1 MPSRVAAQAITIHDL
16 DFLEHPE
23 RTSGEI
29 RRDYPALVH
38 RHARQADLVV
48 VSSHTTATEVID
60 RLHVAPER
68 VVICPAGAP
77 SWTRRDPRFGGRY
90 FLFIGTMEPRKN
102 VGTLLDAY
110 TALLERLPGAPPL
123 HLAGRTT
130 SSAAALLRRLARP
143 PLEGRAIHRGYVP
156 AARKR
161 ELYSGAVATVI
172 PSLTEGF
179 GLNAL
184 EAMTLG
190 VPVIA
195 SRRGSLPEVLGDA
208 ALFIDPDR
216 PGTIAEAMWKLATDE
231 AAARQLAD
239 AGVARAAM
247 FSWSRSAE
255 TLRQAYEEAW
265 LRKRGRG

>member
-1 MPSRVAAQAITIHDL
+1 
-16 DFLEHPE
+16 
-23 RTSGEI
+23 
-29 RRDYPALVH
+29 
-38 RHARQADLVV
+38 
-48 VSSHTTATEVID
+48 
-60 RLHVAPER
+60 
-68 VVICPAGAP
+68 
-77 SWTRRDPRFGGRY
+77 
-90 FLFIGTMEPRKN
+90 
-102 VGTLLDAY
+102 
-110 TALLERLPGAPPL
+110 
-123 HLAGRTT
+123 
-130 SSAAALLRRLARP
+130 
-143 PLEGRAIHRGYVP
+143 
-156 AARKR
+156 
-161 ELYSGAVATVI
+161 
-172 PSLTEGF
+172 LTEGF

-231 AAARQLAD
+231 AAARHLAD
-239 AGVARAAM
+239 AGVARAAT